1 MDLSRKRAV
10 PAIDLTG
17 QRVLIVGLAR
27 QGTALARYLAREG
40 ASVTLTDRQPAS
52 ALAEPINELAG
63 LPIRFALGGHPLSLL
78 EDTDLLCLSAGVPP
92 DIPLVEEARRRSIRL
107 TNDTLLTL
115 ERSPATVAGITGS
128 SGKTTTT
135 TLVGLMLEA
144 EGLRTHVGGNI
155 GVSLVDHLNEHEA
168 GDWAV
173 LELSSFQLELFDTSP
188 QLAGVTNI
196 TPNHLDRHRTMSA
209 YTAAKANILR
219 WQTELDACVLNADD
233 RITGHWLRSGW
244 VDIPVEEGSPP
255 WSRGARLGWSSFP
268 IRSARWGFSLRN
280 EQAAGAFL
288 KGDELILRQPGL
300 HEVVIC
306 RRENLRLRGMHNVA
320 NMLAAIC
327 LATLAK
333 TPPEAIRQVATSFEG
348 VEHRLEIVRR
358 RRGILWV
365 NDSIATS
372 PERAV
377 AAMASFSEPV
387 VLLAG
392 GRDKDLVWDEF
403 AEQAHR
409 RAKHVLVFG
418 EASDLIKQVVEL
430 HEPPAGEAALWN
442 GQPLSMVRCAD
453 LEEAVAEAD
462 RLAEPGDVVLLA
474 PGGTSFDMYRD
485 FAARG
490 VHFRTLVNQLGE

>member
-196 TPNHLDRHRTMSA
+196 TRNHLDRHRTMSA

-233 RITGHWLRSGW
+233 
-244 VDIPVEEGSPP
+244 
-255 WSRGARLGWSSFP
+255 
-268 IRSARWGFSLRN
+268 
-280 EQAAGAFL
+280 
-288 KGDELILRQPGL
+288 
-300 HEVVIC
+300 
-306 RRENLRLRGMHNVA
+306 
-320 NMLAAIC
+320 
-327 LATLAK
+327 
-333 TPPEAIRQVATSFEG
+333 
-348 VEHRLEIVRR
+348 
-358 RRGILWV
+358 
-365 NDSIATS
+365 
-372 PERAV
+372 
-377 AAMASFSEPV
+377 
-387 VLLAG
+387 
-392 GRDKDLVWDEF
+392 
-403 AEQAHR
+403 
-409 RAKHVLVFG
+409 
-418 EASDLIKQVVEL
+418 
-430 HEPPAGEAALWN
+430 
-442 GQPLSMVRCAD
+442 
-453 LEEAVAEAD
+453 
-462 RLAEPGDVVLLA
+462 
-474 PGGTSFDMYRD
+474 
-485 FAARG
+485 
-490 VHFRTLVNQLGE
+490 